1 MKNVLYLDACVREES
16 RTKKLAE
23 RFLSSIKCDEGF
35 TVSRVDLPALDIYPL
50 NRTRL
55 EKKNLDEAAGD
66 FADPRYDLA
75 KQFAKA
81 DAIVIAAPYWD
92 SSFPAKLKVYIEN
105 LCVEGITFGCDERG
119 CFGTCKADKLV
130 YITTRGGTYNG
141 SPFEMGAR
149 YIEAMCDFFG
159 IEDFRCI
166 CADGID
172 SFGIDVEK
180 VMKDTMDEAE
190 KAAAEL

>member
-16 RTKKLAE
+16 RTRKLVE

-105 LCVEGITFGCDERG
+105 ITIGSLTFRYDEKG
-119 CFGTCKADKLV
+119 QPEKLINADRVV
-130 YITTRGGTYNG
+130 YISTAGGFINKENSLKLYLKELFGMFAVSDVRFYCAEGLDFMTDKIDELLNREYDKIMEDG
-141 SPFEMGAR
+141 SNL
-149 YIEAMCDFFG
+149 I
-159 IEDFRCI
+159 
-166 CADGID
+166 
-172 SFGIDVEK
+172 
-180 VMKDTMDEAE
+180 
-190 KAAAEL
+190 